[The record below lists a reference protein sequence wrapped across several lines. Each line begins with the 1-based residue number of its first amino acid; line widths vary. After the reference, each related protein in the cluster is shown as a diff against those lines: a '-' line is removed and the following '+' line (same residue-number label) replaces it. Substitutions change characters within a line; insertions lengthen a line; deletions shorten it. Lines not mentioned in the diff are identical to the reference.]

1 MIYMAIF
8 SSFDI
13 ELFLI
18 SYNVNNMDCGVP
30 VVTQQVMNPTIIHE
44 DTGLIPGLAQ
54 WIKDPVLP

>member
-13 ELFLI
+13 ELLLI
-18 SYNVNNMDCGVP
+18 RYNVNNMNCGVP
-30 VVTQQVMNPTIIHE
+30 VVAQRVMNPTIIHE